1 MSAELAYAPQVL
13 KFAEAEKISLDDL
26 RDMLKRAARVTLKT
40 ANRRYHQ
47 YLFMVQDGVVTWAG
61 KITHDTQE
69 ARILDNKVAKATIDE
84 SPPQPQR
91 PEEFLVYEACGCGGE
106 FGCTECGGKGEVA
119 VIRRNIKPLFNAM
132 ESVNERSASPSR
144 RKA

>member
-1 MSAELAYAPQVL
+1 MSGELAYSPRVL
-13 KFAEAEKISLDDL
+13 KFADAEKITLDEL
-26 RDMLKRAARVTLKT
+26 RDMLKRAARVTLNT

-61 KITHDTQE
+61 KTTDQQE
-69 ARILDNKVAKATIDE
+69 ARILDNKAAKATIDE
-84 SPPQPQR
+84 PPPQPQR
-91 PEEFLVYEACGCGGE
+91 PEEFLVYEVCGCGGE
-106 FGCTECGGKGEVA
+106 FGCTECGGKGEIA
-119 VIRRNIKPLFNAM
+119 VVRRNIKPLFNAM